1 MPKDTQKDKQEDPQ
15 KNIFESEFQHWHI
28 EENAAGIVWLGMD
41 VNGSGTNVLSA
52 TVLAELYQILS
63 TLTKSTP
70 AGIAITSNKDKG
82 FIAGADVK
90 EFTKISNQQE
100 ALELVQYGQTVFNL
114 LDKMPCPT
122 IAVINGFCMGGGL
135 ELALACDYR
144 VALQDPKT
152 RLSLPEVRLG
162 IHPGYGGTVR
172 IFRHVN
178 PLIAM
183 DLMLTGRSISTGYA
197 KKIGL
202 IDEASP
208 MRLLNS
214 VADKILKQKPAK
226 KKAPKISKLLNSFL
240 MRPVIAMQMRKQVGK
255 KAKPEHYPAPY
266 ALIEHWQKYYGNET
280 SMLKHEAESVANLST
295 SETAKNLVRVFL
307 LQDELKGLADSAT
320 EEKFGKVDHVHII
333 GAGVMGGDIA
343 TWCVSQGLQVTLQ
356 DLRAE
361 SLAAAKQRAYS
372 YFKKRLKKPL
382 LIKGAM
388 DRFALD
394 IHGNGLQKADIVIE
408 AIFENKK
415 VKRELYASIEPKLKK
430 DALIVTN
437 TSSIEI
443 EQLCDAISDP
453 SRLVGLHFFNPVTKM
468 PLIEIVNGAQTN
480 ADVSQRAINFAKQIG
495 KLPLPTKSSPGF
507 LVNRILTPYMI
518 EAGLLHETGSSIT
531 DIDRAAKK
539 FGMPMGPVE
548 LADTVGL
555 DVGLHVAKLLSAA
568 YNYDVPESFEQMVD
582 SGNLGKKTGQG
593 FYTWK
598 KGKKS
603 APKTKSSND
612 NNAQIQDRLILRF
625 LNEAIAC
632 HREKVVANKDHL
644 DAGVI
649 FGTGFA
655 PFHGGP
661 INYVETK
668 GVSHL
673 LSTLEELHRQHGN
686 RFTPDQGW
694 KQLND

>member
-1 MPKDTQKDKQEDPQ
+1 MTDVDYKHWSIVEKDD
-15 KNIFESEFQHWHI
+15 
-28 EENAAGIVWLGMD
+28 GIVWLGMD
-41 VNGSGTNVLSA
+41 VENSSTNVLSA

-63 TLTKSTP
+63 KLSKKPPT
-70 AGIAITSNKDKG
+70 GIAITSDKEKG

-100 ALELVQYGQTVFNL
+100 ALELVQYGQNVFKL
-114 LDKMPCPT
+114 LDNMPCMT

-144 VALQDPKT
+144 VALKDPKT

-202 IDEASP
+202 IDDAIP
-208 MRLLNS
+208 MRLLHS
-214 VADKILKQKPAK
+214 AADKILIQKPNK
-226 KKAPKISKLLNSFL
+226 KKAPRVSKILNNPII
-240 MRPVIAMQMRKQVGK
+240 RPIVAMQMRKQVAK

-266 ALIEHWQKYYGNET
+266 AIINHWQKHYGNEQK
-280 SMLKHEAESVANLST
+280 MLQHEAQSVAELS
-295 SETAKNLVRVFL
+295 SSDTAKNLVRVFL
-307 LQDELKGLADSAT
+307 LQDELKALATNEHA
-320 EEKFGKVDHVHII
+320 KIKHVHVI

-343 TWCVSQGLQVTLQ
+343 TWCASQNLQVTLQ
-356 DLRAE
+356 DLKAE
-361 SLAAAKQRAYS
+361 SLAKAKQRAYN

-382 LIKGAM
+382 LIKVAM
-388 DRFALD
+388 DRFTLD
-394 IHGNGLQKADIVIE
+394 INGYGLQKADIVIE
-408 AIFENKK
+408 AIFENKE
-415 VKRELYASIEPKLKK
+415 VKRDLYASIEPKLKK

-443 EQLCDAISDP
+443 EQLCDAITDP
-453 SRLVGLHFFNPVTKM
+453 TRLVGLHFFNPVTKM
-468 PLIEIVNGAQTN
+468 PLIEIVNGKQTDP
-480 ADVSQRAINFAKQIG
+480 AVSQRAINFAKQIG

-507 LVNRILTPYMI
+507 LVNRILTPYMV
-518 EAGLLHETGSSIT
+518 EAGLLHESGNSIS
-531 DIDRAAKK
+531 DIDRAAKE

-555 DVGLHVAKLLSAA
+555 DVGLHVAKLLSTA
-568 YNYDVPESFEQMVD
+568 YGYNIPSSFEHMVD
-582 SGNLGKKTGQG
+582 SGQLGKKTGQG

-598 KGKKS
+598 KGKKVT
-603 APKTKSSND
+603 PKGKSSNQD
-612 NNAQIQDRLILRF
+612 IKALQDRLMLRF
-625 LNEAIAC
+625 LNEAVAC
-632 HREKVVANKDHL
+632 HREEVVANKDFL

-655 PFHGGP
+655 PFRGGP
-661 INYVETK
+661 MHYIE
-668 GVSHL
+668 SHGASNL
-673 LSTLEELHRQHGN
+673 LSTLEKLHNLQGQ
-686 RFTPDQGW
+686 RFTPDSDWQ
-694 KQLND
+694 KFTH

>member
-1 MPKDTQKDKQEDPQ
+1 MSGENYKHWTVEKKD
-15 KNIFESEFQHWHI
+15 N
-28 EENAAGIVWLGMD
+28 GIVCLGMD
-41 VNGSGTNVLSA
+41 VEGSSANVLSA
-52 TVLAELYQILS
+52 TVLAELYQIL
-63 TLTKSTP
+63 TKLSRSP
-70 AGIAITSNKDKG
+70 PVGIAITSNKEKG

-90 EFTKISNQQE
+90 EFTQISNQQE
-100 ALELVQYGQTVFNL
+100 ALELVQYGQTVFKL
-114 LDKMPCPT
+114 LDKMPCST

-144 VALQDPKT
+144 IALEDPKT

-172 IFRHVN
+172 ILRYVN

-183 DLMLTGRSISTGYA
+183 DLILTGRSVSTSYA

-202 IDEASP
+202 IDDAIP
-208 MRLLNS
+208 MRLLQG
-214 VADKILKQKPAK
+214 AAEKILLNKPSK
-226 KKAPKISKLLNSFL
+226 RKTPKISKVLNSAL
-240 MRPVIAMQMRKQVGK
+240 VRPIVAMQMRKQVAK

-266 ALIEHWQKYYGNET
+266 AIIEHWQKHFGNENK
-280 SMLKHEAESVANLST
+280 MLEHEAQSVATLSV

-307 LQDELKGLADSAT
+307 LQDELKALATSGN
-320 EEKFGKVDHVHII
+320 EKVKHVHII

-356 DLRAE
+356 DLHAE
-361 SLAAAKQRAYS
+361 SLAKARQRAYS

-382 LIKGAM
+382 LIKVTM
-388 DRFALD
+388 DRFTLD
-394 IHGNGLQKADIVIE
+394 INGYGLHKADIVIE
-408 AIFENKK
+408 AIFENKD

-453 SRLVGLHFFNPVTKM
+453 TRLVGLHFFNPVTKM

-480 ADVSQRAINFAKQIG
+480 PDISQRAINFAKQIG

-518 EAGLLHETGSSIT
+518 EAGLLHETGSSIN
-531 DIDRAAKK
+531 DIDHAAKE

-555 DVGLHVAKLLSAA
+555 DVGLHVAKLLSKA
-568 YNYDVPESFEQMVD
+568 YDYNIPNSFESMVNA
-582 SGNLGKKTGQG
+582 GNFGKKTGQG

-598 KGKKS
+598 KGKKVLPKSKS
-603 APKTKSSND
+603 AEGNHE
-612 NNAQIQDRLILRF
+612 AIQNRLILRL
-625 LNEAIAC
+625 LNEAVAC
-632 HREKVVANKDHL
+632 YREEVVASKDHL

-655 PFHGGP
+655 PFRGGP
-661 INYVETK
+661 INYIETT
-668 GVSHL
+668 GVVSL
-673 LSTLEELHRQHGN
+673 LSALKTLHQQHGK
-686 RFTPDQGW
+686 RFEPDSGW
-694 KQLND
+694 QDFDE

>member
-1 MPKDTQKDKQEDPQ
+1 MP
-15 KNIFESEFQHWHI
+15 
-28 EENAAGIVWLGMD
+28 EENYKHWEVEEKDNGIVCLGMD
-41 VNGSGTNVLSA
+41 VDGGSTNVLSA
-52 TVLAELYQILS
+52 TVLAEFYQIL
-63 TLTKSTP
+63 TKLSKKPPT
-70 AGIAITSNKDKG
+70 GIAITSSKDKG

-90 EFTKISNQQE
+90 EFTKITNQQE

-144 VALQDPKT
+144 IALEDSKT
-152 RLSLPEVRLG
+152 RMSLPEVRLG

-172 IFRHVN
+172 ILRHVN

-183 DLMLTGRSISTGYA
+183 DLMLTGRSVSTNYA

-202 IDEASP
+202 IDDAIP
-208 MRLLNS
+208 QRLLDS
-214 VADKILKQKPAK
+214 VANKILLQKPSK
-226 KKAPKISKLLNSFL
+226 KKAPKISKLLNNGL
-240 MRPVIAMQMRKQVGK
+240 IRPLVAMQMRKQVGK

-266 ALIEHWQKYYGNET
+266 ALIDHWQKHYGNET
-280 SMLKHEAESVANLST
+280 KMLNHEAQSVASLST
-295 SETAKNLVRVFL
+295 SDTAKNLVRVFL
-307 LQDELKGLADSAT
+307 LQDELKALAAPIP
-320 EEKFGKVDHVHII
+320 ENEHGEVEHVHII

-356 DLRAE
+356 DLKAE
-361 SLAAAKQRAYS
+361 SLAKAKQRAYI

-382 LIKGAM
+382 LIKAAM
-388 DRFALD
+388 DRFSLD
-394 IHGNGLQKADIVIE
+394 INGYGLQKADIVIE
-408 AIFENKK
+408 AIFENKE

-453 SRLVGLHFFNPVTKM
+453 TRLVGLHFFNPVTKM
-468 PLIEIVNGAQTN
+468 PLIEIVNGAQTD
-480 ADVSQRAINFAKQIG
+480 ADISQRAINFAKQIG

-507 LVNRILTPYMI
+507 LVNRILTPYMV
-518 EAGLLHETGSSIT
+518 EAGLLHETGSSIK
-531 DIDRAAKK
+531 DIDSAAKD

-555 DVGLHVAKLLSAA
+555 DVGLHVAKLLSSVYG
-568 YNYDVPESFEQMVD
+568 YNIPNSFESMVEA
-582 SGNLGKKTGQG
+582 GNLGKKTGQG

-598 KGKKS
+598 KGKTITPKS
-603 APKTKSSND
+603 KSLTEKETKY
-612 NNAQIQDRLILRF
+612 IQNRLILRF
-625 LNEAIAC
+625 LNEAVAC
-632 HREKVVANKDHL
+632 YREGVVANKDHL

-655 PFHGGP
+655 PFRGGP
-661 INYVETK
+661 INYIETT
-668 GVSHL
+668 GASNL
-673 LSTLEELHRQHGN
+673 LNTLETLHSQHGK
-686 RFTPDQGW
+686 RFDPDPGW
-694 KQLND
+694 QSINE

>member
-1 MPKDTQKDKQEDPQ
+1 M
-15 KNIFESEFQHWHI
+15 SETKFQHWHV
-28 EENAAGIVWLGMD
+28 EENEDGIFWLGMD
-41 VNGSGTNVLSA
+41 VDGGSTNVLSA
-52 TVLAELYQILS
+52 PVLAEFYQILIKLS
-63 TLTKSTP
+63 KQPP
-70 AGIAITSNKDKG
+70 AGIAITSSKDKG
-82 FIAGADVK
+82 FIAGADIK

-144 VALQDPKT
+144 IALKDPKT

-172 IFRHVN
+172 IFRHLN

-183 DLMLTGRSISTGYA
+183 DLMLTGRSVSTGYA

-208 MRLLNS
+208 LRLLNS
-214 VADKILKQKPAK
+214 VANKILKQKPNK
-226 KKAPKISKLLNSFL
+226 KKAPKISKLLNSFM
-240 MRPVIAMQMRKQVGK
+240 MRPIIAMQMRKQVAK
-255 KAKPEHYPAPY
+255 KAKQEHYPAPY
-266 ALIEHWQKYYGNET
+266 ALIDHWQKYYGNES
-280 SMLKHEAESVANLST
+280 SMLDHEAQSVATLST
-295 SETAKNLVRVFL
+295 SDTAKNLVRVFL
-307 LQDELKGLADSAT
+307 LQDELKALATSDS
-320 EEKFGKVDHVHII
+320 ENKYGKIEHIHII

-361 SLAAAKQRAYS
+361 SLASAKQRAHS
-372 YFKKRLKKPL
+372 YFKKRLRKPL

-388 DRFALD
+388 DRFTLD
-394 IHGNGLQKADIVIE
+394 LHGYGLHKADIVIE
-408 AIFENKK
+408 AIFENKE

-453 SRLVGLHFFNPVTKM
+453 TRLVGLHFFNPVTKM

-480 ADVSQRAINFAKQIG
+480 ADISQRAINFAKQIG

-518 EAGLLHETGSSIT
+518 EAGLMHETGSSIT
-531 DIDRAAKK
+531 DIDSAAKK
-539 FGMPMGPVE
+539 FGMPMGPIE

-555 DVGLHVAKLLSAA
+555 DVGLNVAKLLSAA
-568 YNYDVPESFEQMVD
+568 YDYNIPNSFASMVD
-582 SGNLGKKTGQG
+582 AGNLGKKTGQG

-598 KGKKS
+598 KGKKIT
-603 APKTKSSND
+603 PKAKALTEKETEYILN
-612 NNAQIQDRLILRF
+612 RLLLRF
-625 LNEAIAC
+625 LNEAVAC
-632 HREKVVANKDHL
+632 YREKVVANKNHL

-661 INYVETK
+661 INYIETT
-668 GVSHL
+668 GAASL
-673 LSTLEELHRQHGN
+673 LKKLQALHDQHGK
-686 RFTPDQGW
+686 RFTPDPGW
-694 KQLND
+694 QELND

>member
-1 MPKDTQKDKQEDPQ
+1 MP
-15 KNIFESEFQHWHI
+15 
-28 EENAAGIVWLGMD
+28 EENYKHWAVEEKDNGIVCLGMD
-41 VNGSGTNVLSA
+41 VEDSSTNVLSA
-52 TVLAELYQILS
+52 TVLAEFYQIL
-63 TLTKSTP
+63 TKLTKKP
-70 AGIAITSNKDKG
+70 PVGITITSNKEKG

-122 IAVINGFCMGGGL
+122 MAVINGFCMGGGL
-135 ELALACDYR
+135 ELALACDYCL
-144 VALQDPKT
+144 ALEDSKT

-172 IFRHVN
+172 ILRYVN

-183 DLMLTGRSISTGYA
+183 DLMLTGRSISTSYA

-202 IDEASP
+202 IDDAIP
-208 MRLLNS
+208 MRLLQS
-214 VADKILKQKPAK
+214 AAEKMLLKKPAK
-226 KKAPKISKLLNSFL
+226 RKAPKISKLLNNFL
-240 MRPVIAMQMRKQVGK
+240 VRPIIAMQMRKQVAK

-266 ALIEHWQKYYGNET
+266 ALIDHWQKHYGNEA
-280 SMLKHEAESVANLST
+280 SMLNHEAQSVASLST
-295 SETAKNLVRVFL
+295 SDTAENLVRVFL
-307 LQDELKGLADSAT
+307 LQDELKALATPDS
-320 EEKFGKVDHVHII
+320 ENEHGKVEHVHII

-356 DLRAE
+356 DLKAE
-361 SLAAAKQRAYS
+361 SLAKAKQRAYG

-394 IHGNGLQKADIVIE
+394 ISGYGLQKADIVIE
-408 AIFENKK
+408 AIFENKD

-453 SRLVGLHFFNPVTKM
+453 TRLVGLHFFNPVTKM
-468 PLIEIVNGAQTN
+468 PLIEIVNGADT
-480 ADVSQRAINFAKQIG
+480 DPDISQRAINFAKQIG

-507 LVNRILTPYMI
+507 LVNRILTPYMV
-518 EAGLLHETGSSIT
+518 EAGLLHETGSSIK
-531 DIDRAAKK
+531 DIDSAAKD

-555 DVGLHVAKLLSAA
+555 DVGLHVAKLLSSV
-568 YNYDVPESFEQMVD
+568 YDYSIPDSFETMVEA
-582 SGNLGKKTGQG
+582 GNLGKKTGQG

-598 KGKKS
+598 KGKKIM
-603 APKTKSSND
+603 PKSKSLTEKETKY
-612 NNAQIQDRLILRF
+612 IQNRLILRF
-625 LNEAIAC
+625 LNEAVAC
-632 HREKVVANKDHL
+632 YREGVVANKDHL

-655 PFHGGP
+655 PFRGGP
-661 INYVETK
+661 INYIETA
-668 GVSHL
+668 GADNL
-673 LSTLEELHRQHGN
+673 LNTLKSLHSQHGK
-686 RFTPDQGW
+686 RFDPDPGW
-694 KQLND
+694 QTISE

>member
-1 MPKDTQKDKQEDPQ
+1 MQEEKQNLF
-15 KNIFESEFQHWHI
+15 KNEFQHWQV
-28 EENAAGIVWLGMD
+28 EENQAGIFWLGMD
-41 VNGSGTNVLSA
+41 VDGSSTNVLSA

-63 TLTKSTP
+63 TLSKNTP
-70 AGIAITSNKDKG
+70 TGIAITSHKDKG

-90 EFTKISNQQE
+90 EFTKISNKQE
-100 ALELVQYGQTVFNL
+100 ALELVQYGQIVFNL
-114 LDKMPCPT
+114 LDKMQCPT

-144 VALQDPKT
+144 IALQDPKT

-183 DLMLTGRSISTGYA
+183 DLMLTGRSVSTGYA

-202 IDEASP
+202 IDETSP

-214 VADKILKQKPAK
+214 VANKILTQKPGK
-226 KKAPKISKLLNSFL
+226 KKAPKISKLLNNFL
-240 MRPVIAMQMRKQVGK
+240 VRPIIAMQMRKQVRK
-255 KAKPEHYPAPY
+255 KANPEHYPAPY
-266 ALIEHWQKYYGNET
+266 ALINHWQKHYGNET
-280 SMLKHEAESVANLST
+280 RMLNHEAQSVANLST
-295 SETAKNLVRVFL
+295 SDTAKNLVRVFL
-307 LQDELKGLADSAT
+307 LQDELKSLASSDA
-320 EEKFGKVDHVHII
+320 ENKHNKVKHVHII

-343 TWCVSQGLQVTLQ
+343 TWCVSRGLQVTLQ
-356 DLRAE
+356 DLKAE
-361 SLAAAKQRAYS
+361 SLAGAKQRAHG
-372 YFKKRLKKPL
+372 YFKKRLKKRL

-388 DRFALD
+388 DRFSLD
-394 IHGNGLQKADIVIE
+394 LHGDGLQKADIVIE
-408 AIFENKK
+408 AIFENKE

-453 SRLVGLHFFNPVTKM
+453 TRLVGLHFFNPVTKM
-468 PLIEIVNGAQTN
+468 PLIEIVNGTQTS
-480 ADVSQRAINFAKQIG
+480 AEVSQRAINFAKQIG

-507 LVNRILTPYMI
+507 LVNRILTPYMV
-518 EAGLLHETGSSIT
+518 EAGLLHESGSSIA
-531 DIDRAAKK
+531 DIDRAAKN

-568 YNYDVPESFEQMVD
+568 YDYNIPNSFEQMVN

-598 KGKKS
+598 KGKKI
-603 APKTKSSND
+603 APKANHSGKSKSTSGND
-612 NNAQIQDRLILRF
+612 ENIQDRLVLRF
-625 LNEAIAC
+625 LNEAVAC
-632 HREKVVANKDHL
+632 HREGVVANKDHL

-661 INYVETK
+661 INYIENR
-668 GVSHL
+668 GVSNL
-673 LSTLEELHRQHGN
+673 LNTLENLHLKHGN

-694 KQLND
+694 SELNG

>member
-1 MPKDTQKDKQEDPQ
+1 MSDE
-15 KNIFESEFQHWHI
+15 IFKHWKVDQQD
-28 EENAAGIVWLGMD
+28 NGIVWLGMD
-41 VNGSGTNVLSA
+41 VENSSTNILSA
-52 TVLAELYQILS
+52 TVLAELYQLLS
-63 TLTKSTP
+63 KLSKKTP

-90 EFTKISNQQE
+90 EFTQISNQQE
-100 ALELVQYGQTVFNL
+100 ALELVQYGQNVFKL
-114 LDKMPCPT
+114 LDKMPCVT

-144 VALQDPKT
+144 VALEDPKT

-172 IFRHVN
+172 ILRHVN

-202 IDEASP
+202 IDDAIP
-208 MRLLNS
+208 MRLLHS
-214 VADKILKQKPAK
+214 AADKILLSKPEK
-226 KKAPKISKLLNSFL
+226 KKAPTVSKLLNNAL
-240 MRPVIAMQMRKQVGK
+240 IRPIIAMQMRKQVAK

-266 ALIEHWQKYYGNET
+266 AIINHWQKYYGNEEK
-280 SMLKHEAESVANLST
+280 MLHHEAQSVAELST
-295 SETAKNLVRVFL
+295 SDTARNLVRVFL
-307 LQDELKGLADSAT
+307 LQDELKALASADNA
-320 EEKFGKVDHVHII
+320 KIKHVHII

-343 TWCVSQGLQVTLQ
+343 TWCASQALQVTLQ
-356 DLRAE
+356 DLKAE
-361 SLAAAKQRAYS
+361 SLAKAKQRAYS

-382 LIKGAM
+382 LIKIAM
-388 DRFALD
+388 DRFVLD
-394 IHGNGLQKADIVIE
+394 INGYGLQKADIVIE
-408 AIFENKK
+408 AIFENKE
-415 VKRELYASIEPKLKK
+415 VKRDLYASIESNLKK

-453 SRLVGLHFFNPVTKM
+453 TRLVGLHFFNPVAKM

-480 ADVSQRAINFAKQIG
+480 PRVSQRAINFAKQIG
-495 KLPLPTKSSPGF
+495 KLPLPTRSSPGF
-507 LVNRILTPYMI
+507 LVNRILTPYMV
-518 EAGLLHETGSSIT
+518 EAGLLHETGHSIK
-531 DIDRAAKK
+531 DIDHAAKE

-555 DVGLHVAKLLSAA
+555 DVGLHIAKLLSAA
-568 YNYDVPESFEQMVD
+568 YGYNIPASFESMVD
-582 SGNLGKKTGQG
+582 AGDLGKKTGQG

-598 KGKKS
+598 KGKKT
-603 APKTKSSND
+603 APKGKSTNIDSKV
-612 NNAQIQDRLILRF
+612 IQDRLILRF
-625 LNEAIAC
+625 LNEAVAC
-632 HREKVVANKDHL
+632 LREGVVANKDYL

-655 PFHGGP
+655 SFRGGP
-661 INYVETK
+661 INYIESQTA
-668 GVSHL
+668 SNL
-673 LSTLEELHRQHGN
+673 LNTLEKLRIQHGE
-686 RFTPDQGW
+686 RFTPDSGW
-694 KQLND
+694 QDLSS

>member
-1 MPKDTQKDKQEDPQ
+1 MQEYKHWSIE
-15 KNIFESEFQHWHI
+15 KN
-28 EENAAGIVWLGMD
+28 NDGIVWLGID
-41 VNGSGTNVLSA
+41 VEDASANVLSA
-52 TVLAELYQILS
+52 SVLAEFNQILVQCS
-63 TLTKSTP
+63 KDLPT
-70 AGIAITSNKDKG
+70 GIAITSNKKKG

-90 EFTKISNQQE
+90 EFTKITNDDE
-100 ALELVQYGQTVFNL
+100 ALELVQYGQSVLTQ
-114 LDKMPCPT
+114 LDKINCPT

-144 VALQDPKT
+144 IALEDPKT

-178 PLIAM
+178 PLAAM
-183 DLMLTGRSISTGYA
+183 DMMLTGRSVSTGYA

-202 IDEASP
+202 IDDVAP
-208 MRLLNS
+208 LRLLNS
-214 VADKILKQKPAK
+214 AANKILLSTPEKR
-226 KKAPKISKLLNSFL
+226 KAPKIAKLLNSGL
-240 MRPVIAMQMRKQVGK
+240 VRPIVAMQMRKQVSK

-266 ALIEHWQKYYGNET
+266 ALIDHWQKHFGPEDK
-280 SMLKHEAESVANLST
+280 MLRYEAESVANLST
-295 SETAKNLVRVFL
+295 TDTARNLVRVFL
-307 LQDELKGLADSAT
+307 LQDELKSLASSNA
-320 EEKFGKVDHVHII
+320 EKLKHVHII

-356 DLRAE
+356 DLKAE
-361 SLAAAKQRAYS
+361 SLAQARQRAHD
-372 YFKKRLKKPL
+372 YFKKRLKKRL

-388 DRFALD
+388 DRFILD
-394 IHGNGLQKADIVIE
+394 IKGDGLSNADIVIE
-408 AIFENKK
+408 AIFENKD
-415 VKRELYASIEPKLKK
+415 VKRNLYASIEPKVKK

-443 EQLCDAISDP
+443 EQLCDALSDP

-480 ADVSQRAINFAKQIG
+480 PAISQRAVDFAKQIG

-507 LVNRILTPYMI
+507 LVNRILTPYMV
-518 EAGLLHETGSSIT
+518 EAGLLYDTGTSIEA
-531 DIDRAAKK
+531 IDRAAKK

-555 DVGLHVAKLLSAA
+555 DIGLHVGELLSKA
-568 YNYDVPESFEQMVD
+568 YNYSLPNSFKSLVEA
-582 SGNLGKKTGQG
+582 GNLGRKTGQG

-598 KGKKS
+598 KGKKV
-603 APKTKSSND
+603 APKSKASTERD
-612 NNAQIQDRLILRF
+612 QYIQDRLMLRF
-625 LNEAIAC
+625 LNEAVSC
-632 HREKVVANKDHL
+632 QREKVVQNEDHL

-655 PFHGGP
+655 PFRGGP
-661 INYVETK
+661 IHYIK
-668 GVSHL
+668 SFGAAKL
-673 LSTLEELHRQHGN
+673 LSTLNQLHEQNGKRYE
-686 RFTPDQGW
+686 PDKGW
-694 KQLND
+694 ERLSQ

>member
-1 MPKDTQKDKQEDPQ
+1 MP
-15 KNIFESEFQHWHI
+15 
-28 EENAAGIVWLGMD
+28 EENYKHWAVEEKDNGIVCLGMD
-41 VNGSGTNVLSA
+41 VEDSSTNVLSA
-52 TVLAELYQILS
+52 TVLAEFYQIL
-63 TLTKSTP
+63 TKLTKTPP

-100 ALELVQYGQTVFNL
+100 ALELVRYGQTVFNL

-144 VALQDPKT
+144 LALEDAKT

-172 IFRHVN
+172 ILRYVN

-202 IDEASP
+202 IDDAIP
-208 MRLLNS
+208 MRLLQS
-214 VADKILKQKPAK
+214 AAEKMLLDKPAK
-226 KKAPKISKLLNSFL
+226 RKAPKISKLLNSFL
-240 MRPVIAMQMRKQVGK
+240 VRPIVAMQMRKQVAK
-255 KAKPEHYPAPY
+255 KANPEHYPAPY
-266 ALIEHWQKYYGNET
+266 ALIDHWQKHYGNET
-280 SMLKHEAESVANLST
+280 SMLNHEAQSVASLST
-295 SETAKNLVRVFL
+295 TDTARNLVRVFL
-307 LQDELKGLADSAT
+307 LQDELKALASPDS
-320 EEKFGKVDHVHII
+320 ENDYGKVEHVHII

-356 DLRAE
+356 DLKAE
-361 SLAAAKQRAYS
+361 SLAKAKQRAYS

-382 LIKGAM
+382 LIKVAM

-394 IHGNGLQKADIVIE
+394 VNGYGLQKADIVIE
-408 AIFENKK
+408 AIFENKD
-415 VKRELYASIEPKLKK
+415 VKRKLYASIEPKLKK

-443 EQLCDAISDP
+443 EQLCDAITDP
-453 SRLVGLHFFNPVTKM
+453 TRLVGLHFFNPVTKM
-468 PLIEIVNGAQTN
+468 PLIEIVNGAQT
-480 ADVSQRAINFAKQIG
+480 DVEISQRAINFAKQIG
-495 KLPLPTKSSPGF
+495 KLPLSTKSSPGF
-507 LVNRILTPYMI
+507 LVNRILTPYMV
-518 EAGLLHETGSSIT
+518 EAGLLHETGSSIK
-531 DIDRAAKK
+531 DIDKAAKE

-555 DVGLHVAKLLSAA
+555 DVGLHVAKLLSNK
-568 YNYDVPESFEQMVD
+568 YGYSIPNSFESMVEA
-582 SGNLGKKTGQG
+582 GNLGKKTGQG

-598 KGKKS
+598 KGKKIS
-603 APKTKSSND
+603 PKDKSLTEKET
-612 NNAQIQDRLILRF
+612 AYIQNRLILRF
-625 LNEAIAC
+625 LNEAVAC
-632 HREKVVANKDHL
+632 YREDVVANKDHL

-655 PFHGGP
+655 PFRGGP
-661 INYVETK
+661 INYIETA
-668 GVSHL
+668 GVAHL
-673 LSTLEELHRQHGN
+673 LSTLETLHSQHGK
-686 RFTPDQGW
+686 RFEPDPGW
-694 KQLND
+694 EELK